1 MLVTVYKTFEEKE
14 EFSVNTVSIK
24 EVFSHIK
31 FIKGKEFTDS
41 LLSEYYNYIL
51 LDNQNTENFIVLT
64 PEVILNEFPEEKSLL
79 IFPKISGELP
89 VPLLLAGPLAALLGG
104 TVGSLALAETIL
116 ATLGNL
122 LISIA
127 LNAVMQALSPTPEF
141 NNDPSQNQAK
151 EKQSSLFNG
160 APLIREQGGSVPIIF
175 GNPFCGGV
183 LISSG
188 ITSEDIV

>member
-1 MLVTVYKTFEEKE
+1 MLVTVFNTLEEKE
-14 EFSVNTVSIK
+14 EFNIDATSIK
-24 EVFSHIK
+24 EILSYMK
-31 FIKGKEFTDS
+31 FTKGKEYTDK
-41 LLSEYYNYIL
+41 LITTKYNYVL
-51 LDNQNTENFIVLT
+51 LDKNNPENPTILS
-64 PEVILNEFPEEKSLL
+64 PEVIFSPIEQTHTLL
-79 IFPKISGELP
+79 IFPPISGEIP
-89 VPLLLAGPLAALLGG
+89 VPFILAA
-104 TVGSLALAETIL
+104 ALASATGVSVATASLVL
-116 ATLGNL
+116 ATIGNL